1 MLQLQGSISLKE
13 CLLHFPYTHD
23 EIPKMKNKQ
32 IIIAVTVNTGNVNAN
47 VNFYIA
53 LSPRNK
59 LLQ

>member
-13 CLLHFPYTHD
+13 CFPIFPILMMRNT
-23 EIPKMKNKQ
+23 KNQNKQ